1 MKKLPHFILELA
13 NFHGGNPD
21 KIVELINKF
30 SKLNYNN
37 LGIKFQ
43 AFKYNKIALPD
54 YDWYDV
60 YKKLFITKNNWGEII
75 RLAHDKISKVWLDIF
90 DLYGIEI
97 LEKNMAKIYGIKL
110 QAGVLNNGEIISSL
124 SKMDLRSNKELI
136 INISGYELSEIE
148 DIISN
153 FNKLK
158 FKKIILQIGFQNYP
172 TNIKDT
178 SLRKIEIIKNCFPEY
193 EISFADH
200 ISAKD
205 KYAQTFPIYACLKGC
220 TYIEKHVCLNR
231 SEVVYDYF
239 SALEYKEI
247 KKILEEIKKVLE
259 SYSSRFIPITEK
271 IYLEKTIEKPI
282 IKNKINPGQIVSKDD
297 LIFRRTNKI
306 GIPIKKING
315 MQSNFYILNKD
326 LNKYSTLNVEDF
338 KKAKIGVIV
347 AVRMKSSRLKNKA
360 ILPIQGIPS
369 IERCLENCLKIKFVN
384 EVIMATSTLKEDQ
397 ILKDYTLRG
406 KVKFWKGDPD
416 DVISRYLSVC
426 EKYGIDIIIRVTG
439 DCPVVSPEI
448 SEILLKSHFE
458 QGADYTAA
466 NEYAVGS
473 NCGIY
478 NVEALKRVI
487 FYFGKANYSEYMN
500 SYLIN
505 NPEIFKINIVD
516 LPDTLIRN
524 YRLTLDYKDDLDMFN
539 LLFQKLK
546 QYNYEPNLL
555 NIFKVLDNHPEIA
568 KINSH
573 IKLRYKIDKCLIEK
587 LNKVT
592 KIKK

>member
-21 KIVELINKF
+21 KIIELINKY

-75 RLAHDKISKVWLDIF
+75 RFAYDKISKVWLDIF

-110 QAGVLNNGEIISSL
+110 QASVLNNGEIISSL
-124 SKMDLRSNKELI
+124 SKMDLSNKELI

-231 SEVVYDYF
+231 SEAVYDYF

-247 KKILEEIKKVLE
+247 EKILEEIKKVRE

-271 IYLEKTIEKPI
+271 IYLEKTIEKPM

-306 GIPIKKING
+306 GITIKKINEI
-315 MQSNFYILNKD
+315 QSNFYILNKE

-360 ILPIQGIPS
+360 ILPIYGVPS
-369 IERCLENCLKIKFVN
+369 IERCLQNCLKFKSVN
-384 EVIMATSTLKEDQ
+384 EFMLATSTVAEDD
-397 ILKDYTLRG
+397 ILKNYTLGG
-406 KVKFWKGDPD
+406 KVKFWQGDPD
-416 DVISRYLSVC
+416 DVISRYIGAC
-426 EKYGIDIIIRVTG
+426 EKYNIDIVIRVTG
-439 DCPVVSPEI
+439 DCPVISPEI
-448 SEILLKSHFE
+448 AELLLKSHFKE
-458 QGADYTAA
+458 GADYTAT
-466 NEYAVGS
+466 NKCAVGS
-473 NCGIY
+473 ACEIY
-478 NVEALKRVI
+478 NVEALKRI
-487 FYFGKANYSEYMN
+487 ILYFGKANYSEYMTW
-500 SYLIN
+500 YMRN
-505 NPEIFKINIVD
+505 NPNFFKINIVD
-516 LPDTLIRN
+516 LPDDLVRN
-524 YRLTLDYKDDLDMFN
+524 YRLTLDFQEDLDMFN
-539 LLFQKLK
+539 LLFQELDKNNCESTLI
-546 QYNYEPNLL
+546 
-555 NIFKVLDNHPEIA
+555 NIFKIVDSHPEIIH
-568 KINSH
+568 INSH
-573 IKLRYKIDKCLIEK
+573 IKLRYKEDKQLIEN

-592 KIKK
+592 KIR

>member
-1 MKKLPHFILELA
+1 MEKLPHFILELA

-21 KIVELINKF
+21 KIIELINKF

-43 AFKYNKIALPD
+43 PFKFDKIALPD
-54 YDWYDV
+54 YSEYDI
-60 YKKLFITKNNWGEII
+60 YKGLFIPEDKWENLIE
-75 RLAHDKISKVWLDIF
+75 LAYSKIGKVWLDIF

-110 QAGVLNNGEIISSL
+110 QASVLNNGEIISSL
-124 SKMDLRSNKELI
+124 SKMDLSNKELI

-231 SEVVYDYF
+231 SEAVYDYF

-247 KKILEEIKKVLE
+247 KKILEEIKKVRE

-271 IYLEKTIEKPI
+271 IYLEKTVEKPI

-297 LIFRRTNKI
+297 LIFRRANKI
-306 GIPIKKING
+306 GITIKKINKI
-315 MQSNFYILNKD
+315 QSNFYILNKE

-360 ILPIQGIPS
+360 ILPIYGVPS
-369 IERCLENCLKIKFVN
+369 IERCLQNCLKFKFVN
-384 EVIMATSTLKEDQ
+384 DVILATSTMSEDN
-397 ILKDYTLRG
+397 ILKDCTLGG
-406 KVKFWKGDPD
+406 KAKFWQGDPD
-416 DVISRYLSVC
+416 DVISRYIGAC
-426 EKYGIDIIIRVTG
+426 EKYNIDVVIRVTG
-439 DCPVVSPEI
+439 DCPVISPEI
-448 SEILLKSHFE
+448 AELLLKLHFKE
-458 QGADYTAA
+458 GADYTGA
-466 NEYAVGS
+466 NKFAVGS
-473 NCGIY
+473 ACEIY
-478 NVEALKRVI
+478 NVEALKRI
-487 FYFGKANYSEYMN
+487 ILYFGKANYSEYMTWYMR
-500 SYLIN
+500 S
-505 NPEIFKINIVD
+505 NPSFFKINIVD
-516 LPDTLIRN
+516 LPDDLLRN
-524 YRLTLDYKDDLDMFN
+524 YRLTLDFQEDLDMFN
-539 LLFQKLK
+539 LLFQELDKN
-546 QYNYEPNLL
+546 NYESTLI
-555 NIFKVLDNHPEIA
+555 NIFKILDNHPEIVH
-568 KINSH
+568 INSH
-573 IKLRYKIDKCLIEK
+573 IKQVYKENKQLIEN

-592 KIKK
+592 KIK